1 MTPEQKKTLKQCELH
16 GIKYELK
23 PMEHPMCHL
32 CAGHNSH
39 AAPWAICNELPY
51 CLSGQRIDGLDG
63 VWIISGSQWH
73 DPRVIRPDDGQE
85 IIVRLD
91 CSELEVAG
99 AIYDSDKWHW
109 CEEDARQEIE
119 YPVIGWLTRSE
130 AAAIL
135 DGGLHK

>member
-1 MTPEQKKTLKQCELH
+1 MNKAELQHTLCEID
-16 GIKYELK
+16 GVQYELR
-23 PMEHPMCHL
+23 PMKRGVCGL
-32 CAGHNSH
+32 CAGHGGFGM
-39 AAPWAICNELPY
+39 PGEMCKLLPF
-51 CLSGQRIDGLDG
+51 CSARMRTDDLSG

-99 AIYDSDKWHW
+99 AIYDSSQWHW
-109 CEEDARQEIE
+109 CEEDCIHEIE
-119 YPVIGWLTRSE
+119 YPVIGWLTRLE